1 LAKKNRRR
9 IETYNKNFD
18 KEKNKRNDSIESVT
32 TPSSS
37 SSSWSS
43 PSKDK
48 TKNDKSKSK
57 TIENVLILQGGGSLG
72 AFGCGVF
79 KALAKRNIKIDIVAG
94 TSIGAVNAAIIA
106 GSKEGDSS
114 EQVLE
119 QFWLE
124 LSDSFVDFNNIASF
138 FSYPSFP
145 GLSEQLVHTLNSYYP
160 YSFFRRRKV
169 EGEENHHQSE
179 SANEKA
185 KIKQLSSFYSSAIF
199 GNDKMFKPRWKP
211 EYAISDPEYFTPE
224 KWTYL
229 YDHSPLART
238 LDKYI
243 DYKKLNPDGKPNARL
258 IITATNVLTAEAL
271 IFDSS
276 KQQITPKH
284 ILGAS
289 GYPSYNFPWIEV
301 EKGVYAWDG
310 SLLSNTPLREA
321 IDASPVNDKRI
332 FLVENYP
339 KNIDVLPRNLAE
351 VHHRARDIIFS
362 DKTEH
367 NVTMS
372 KIITRYLEYIEE
384 LYQIVEQYT
393 DHTELGGEQLKRIRH
408 KYKKYKQER
417 GAEIKQIF
425 HISRDEPFPHI
436 YENADFSPE
445 TIKNS
450 IEEGEAKTNQAITR
464 T

>member
-1 LAKKNRRR
+1 MT
-9 IETYNKNFD
+9 ETYKKDLD
-18 KEKNKRNDSIESVT
+18 KEKSKRNDSGVSITS
-32 TPSSS
+32 PSSS
-37 SSSWSS
+37 S
-43 PSKDK
+43 PSK
-48 TKNDKSKSK
+48 DKSKSK

-79 KALAKRNIKIDIVAG
+79 KVLAKRNIKIDIVAG

-106 GSKEGDSS
+106 GSKDGNSS
-114 EQVLE
+114 EQLLE

-124 LSDSFVDFNNIASF
+124 LSDSFVDLNNTALS
-138 FSYPSFP
+138 FSYLSIP
-145 GLSEQLVHTLNSYYP
+145 GLAEQLLHSLHSYYP
-160 YSFFRRRKV
+160 YSFIRRRKV
-169 EGEENHHQSE
+169 EGEENHHQSISE
-179 SANEKA
+179 NEKA
-185 KIKQLSSFYSSAIF
+185 KVKQLRSFYSSAIF

-211 EYAISDPEYFTPE
+211 EYAISDPEYFMPE

-243 DYKKLNPDGKPNARL
+243 DYEKLNPNGKPNARL

-271 IFDSS
+271 VFDSS

-284 ILGAS
+284 ILAAS
-289 GYPSYNFPWIEV
+289 GYPLYNFPWIEV

-310 SLLSNTPLREA
+310 GLLSNTPLREA
-321 IDASPVNDKRI
+321 IDASPVNDKRV

-339 KNIDVLPRNLAE
+339 KNIDVLPRNLPE
-351 VHHRARDIIFS
+351 VYHRARDIIFS

-372 KIITRYLEYIEE
+372 KVITRYLEYIEE
-384 LYQIVEQYT
+384 LYQTVEQYT
-393 DHTELGGEQLKRIRH
+393 DHTELGEEQIKRIRH

-450 IEEGEAKTNQAITR
+450 IEEGETKTNQAIR
-464 T
+464 KM